1 MADDLTPEQR
11 RRNMQAIRSKDT
23 TIELRL
29 RKALW
34 ERGVRYRKN
43 YKKLIGKP
51 DIAITKYKI
60 AVFCDSDYWHG
71 YDWENRNQRIKSNRD
86 YWVPKIERNM
96 ERDREVTVALQNEGW
111 LVLRFWEWQIRK
123 HLDEFYPTT
132 DPQLFYR
139 SVRLVQEYKI
149 TKVLPGHHQ
158 LDIPTSLIG
167 EIEDGFAQ
175 IERNGQLKQGN
186 GLFEFRDFQIQI

>member
-11 RRNMQAIRSKDT
+11 RQNMQAIHSKDT
-23 TIELRL
+23 TIELLL

-96 ERDREVTVALQNEGW
+96 ARDREVTEALQRDGW

-123 HLDEFYPTT
+123 HLSECVE
-132 DPQLFYR
+132 
-139 SVRLVQEYKI
+139 SVLQA
-149 TKVLPGHHQ
+149 
-158 LDIPTSLIG
+158 
-167 EIEDGFAQ
+167 IET
-175 IERNGQLKQGN
+175 RK
-186 GLFEFRDFQIQI
+186 

>member
-11 RRNMQAIRSKDT
+11 RRNMQAIHSKDT
-23 TIELRL
+23 TIELLL

-60 AVFCDSDYWHG
+60 AVFCDSDYWPG

-96 ERDREVTVALQNEGW
+96 ARDREVTEALQRDGW

-123 HLDEFYPTT
+123 HLSECVE
-132 DPQLFYR
+132 
-139 SVRLVQEYKI
+139 SVLQA
-149 TKVLPGHHQ
+149 
-158 LDIPTSLIG
+158 
-167 EIEDGFAQ
+167 IET
-175 IERNGQLKQGN
+175 RK
-186 GLFEFRDFQIQI
+186 

>member
-23 TIELRL
+23 TIELML

-34 ERGVRYRKN
+34 AKGVRYRKN
-43 YKKLIGKP
+43 YKKLNGKP
-51 DIAITKYKI
+51 DIAITKHKI

-96 ERDREVTVALQNEGW
+96 KRDQEVTEALQNEGW
-111 LVLRFWEWQIRK
+111 MVLRFWEWQIRK
-123 HLDEFYPTT
+123 HLSECVETIL
-132 DPQLFYR
+132 QA
-139 SVRLVQEYKI
+139 
-149 TKVLPGHHQ
+149 
-158 LDIPTSLIG
+158 
-167 EIEDGFAQ
+167 IES
-175 IERNGQLKQGN
+175 RK
-186 GLFEFRDFQIQI
+186 

>member
-23 TIELRL
+23 SIELAL

-96 ERDREVTVALQNEGW
+96 ERDREVTSALQSEGW
-111 LVLRFWEWQIRK
+111 LVIRFWEWQIKK
-123 HLDEFYPTT
+123 HLDECVEEVLRTVST
-132 DPQLFYR
+132 RSQL
-139 SVRLVQEYKI
+139 QK
-149 TKVLPGHHQ
+149 
-158 LDIPTSLIG
+158 
-167 EIEDGFAQ
+167 
-175 IERNGQLKQGN
+175 
-186 GLFEFRDFQIQI
+186 

>member
-11 RRNMQAIRSKDT
+11 RKNMQAIRSQDT

-34 ERGVRYRKN
+34 ERGIRYRKN

-96 ERDREVTVALQNEGW
+96 ARDWEVTSALENDGW

-123 HLDEFYPTT
+123 ELDVCVE
-132 DPQLFYR
+132 Q
-139 SVRLVQEYKI
+139 
-149 TKVLPGHHQ
+149 VL
-158 LDIPTSLIG
+158 DAVNRRKC
-167 EIEDGFAQ
+167 E
-175 IERNGQLKQGN
+175 LK
-186 GLFEFRDFQIQI
+186 L

>member
-11 RRNMQAIRSKDT
+11 RRNMQAIHSKDT
-23 TIELRL
+23 TIELLL

-96 ERDREVTVALQNEGW
+96 ARDREVTEALQRDGW

-123 HLDEFYPTT
+123 HLSEC
-132 DPQLFYR
+132 
-139 SVRLVQEYKI
+139 VELVLQA
-149 TKVLPGHHQ
+149 
-158 LDIPTSLIG
+158 
-167 EIEDGFAQ
+167 IET
-175 IERNGQLKQGN
+175 RK
-186 GLFEFRDFQIQI
+186 

>member
-23 TIELRL
+23 TIELLL

-51 DIAITKYKI
+51 DIAITKYRI

-71 YDWENRNQRIKSNRD
+71 YDWGNRNQRIKSNRD
-86 YWVPKIERNM
+86 YWVPKIEWNM
-96 ERDREVTVALQNEGW
+96 KRDQEVTERLQHEGW
-111 LVLRFWEWQIRK
+111 IVLRFWEWQIRK
-123 HLDEFYPTT
+123 KLSECVENIL
-132 DPQLFYR
+132 QAIESR
-139 SVRLVQEYKI
+139 S
-149 TKVLPGHHQ
+149 
-158 LDIPTSLIG
+158 
-167 EIEDGFAQ
+167 
-175 IERNGQLKQGN
+175 
-186 GLFEFRDFQIQI
+186 

>member
-11 RRNMQAIRSKDT
+11 RRNMQAIHSKDT
-23 TIELRL
+23 TIELLL

-96 ERDREVTVALQNEGW
+96 ARDREVTEALQRDEW

-123 HLDEFYPTT
+123 HLSECVE
-132 DPQLFYR
+132 
-139 SVRLVQEYKI
+139 SVLQA
-149 TKVLPGHHQ
+149 
-158 LDIPTSLIG
+158 
-167 EIEDGFAQ
+167 IET
-175 IERNGQLKQGN
+175 RK
-186 GLFEFRDFQIQI
+186 

>member
-23 TIELRL
+23 TIELML

-34 ERGVRYRKN
+34 AKGVRYRKN

-51 DIAITKYKI
+51 DIAITKHKI

-96 ERDREVTVALQNEGW
+96 ERDREVTASLQNEGW

-123 HLDEFYPTT
+123 HLSECVETIL
-132 DPQLFYR
+132 QA
-139 SVRLVQEYKI
+139 
-149 TKVLPGHHQ
+149 
-158 LDIPTSLIG
+158 
-167 EIEDGFAQ
+167 IES
-175 IERNGQLKQGN
+175 RK
-186 GLFEFRDFQIQI
+186 

>member
-23 TIELRL
+23 TIELRM

-34 ERGVRYRKN
+34 QCGVRYRKN
-43 YKKLIGKP
+43 YKKLVGKP
-51 DIAITKYKI
+51 DIAITKYRI

-71 YDWENRNQRIKSNRD
+71 YDWENCNQRIKSNRD

-96 ERDREVTVALQNEGW
+96 KRDREVTAALQEEGW

-123 HLDEFYPTT
+123 QLDECVEEVLQSIEARK
-132 DPQLFYR
+132 QL
-139 SVRLVQEYKI
+139 SK
-149 TKVLPGHHQ
+149 G
-158 LDIPTSLIG
+158 SG
-167 EIEDGFAQ
+167 EQ
-175 IERNGQLKQGN
+175 
-186 GLFEFRDFQIQI
+186 

>member
-23 TIELRL
+23 TIELRM

-34 ERGVRYRKN
+34 QCGIRYRKN
-43 YKKLIGKP
+43 YKKLVGKP
-51 DIAITKYKI
+51 DIAITKYRI

-96 ERDREVTVALQNEGW
+96 KRDREVTAALQEEGW

-123 HLDEFYPTT
+123 QLDECVEEVLQSIEARK
-132 DPQLFYR
+132 QL
-139 SVRLVQEYKI
+139 SK
-149 TKVLPGHHQ
+149 G
-158 LDIPTSLIG
+158 SG
-167 EIEDGFAQ
+167 EQ
-175 IERNGQLKQGN
+175 
-186 GLFEFRDFQIQI
+186 

>member
-23 TIELRL
+23 TIELRM

-34 ERGVRYRKN
+34 ERGIRYRKN
-43 YKKLIGKP
+43 YKKLVGKP

-71 YDWENRNQRIKSNRD
+71 YDWENRNQHIKSNRD

-96 ERDREVTVALQNEGW
+96 ERDRKVTAALQDEGW

-123 HLDEFYPTT
+123 HLDECVDTVI
-132 DPQLFYR
+132 Q
-139 SVRLVQEYKI
+139 S
-149 TKVLPGHHQ
+149 
-158 LDIPTSLIG
+158 
-167 EIEDGFAQ
+167 IEN
-175 IERNGQLKQGN
+175 RK
-186 GLFEFRDFQIQI
+186 